1 MKKGLYRVRF
11 GGHTVLWIPAQARDL
26 QVRLMVCAHMK
37 DAGHRGAVATLQRL
51 SEFCCWSGHGTP
63 RHGVRS
69 AVPALHG
76 LQGWRKDTETAR

>member
-1 MKKGLYRVRF
+1 M
-11 GGHTVLWIPAQARDL
+11 LWIPAQARDL

-51 SEFCCWSGHGTP
+51 SEYCCWSDMERTS

-69 AVPALHG
+69 AVLALHG
-76 LQGWRKDTETAR
+76 PQGWGEDTETAR